1 MGEGTECRLR
11 VAASRHQLPT
21 WEGRAEKPKAP
32 KLEPGRELCRCGPV
46 LCFPLPLPRDSPELS
61 PLPLRTH
68 SAAAAPL
75 REASCSPISRTL
87 SAHGSSPSHL
97 PCDLGQDAASSSV
110 VGSPV
115 HHISSPLANVPDGSV
130 DDGGL
135 LRLFSRLFPAFL
147 SQPSHQP
154 CKRHTVPRYL
164 LLPG

>member
-1 MGEGTECRLR
+1 MQ
-11 VAASRHQLPT
+11 AAGSSLQ
-21 WEGRAEKPKAP
+21 AP
-32 KLEPGRELCRCGPV
+32 AANLGGKGREAQSAEARTRARIM
-46 LCFPLPLPRDSPELS
+46 PLWPLPRDSPELS

-115 HHISSPLANVPDGSV
+115 HHVSSPLANVPDGSV